1 MKWISLL
8 VVLIGDYIMATLTD
22 LFEALCLA
30 VFILAF
36 GIVIKV
42 ASRKRRR
49 RINMIAWGMVYGS
62 IISVLVLSGFM
73 AWLYFNLA
81 ASN

>member
-1 MKWISLL
+1 MKWLSLF
-8 VVLIGDYIMATLTD
+8 VVLVGDYVMATFTD

-42 ASRKRRR
+42 ASRKKRNRV
-49 RINMIAWGMVYGS
+49 NAMAWGMVYGS
-62 IISVLVLSGFM
+62 IVSVLVLVGFG
-73 AWLYFNLA
+73 AWLYFNFPA
-81 ASN
+81 N